1 MEQEAEHIKLVEEN
15 NKLRNEKQITVS
27 QIAEYEVQQNLVLL
41 LTK

>member
-1 MEQEAEHIKLVEEN
+1 MEQEAEHMKLVEEN

-27 QIAEYEVQQNLVLL
+27 QIAEFEVQQNLVLL